1 MDSSKHDWGLFTE
14 RLPLWQENYIQ
25 KLNDEYSHILFK
37 KNLTSSER
45 FWELEKRINQDKKS
59 PGVMLELDK
68 NNMELDIMRLL
79 KDGAITIEDLSDFS
93 DELKDRVKAI
103 LK

>member
-1 MDSSKHDWGLFTE
+1 MDISKKDWKLFTE
-14 RLPLWQENYIQ
+14 RLPLWQEKYIQ

-37 KNLTSSER
+37 KSFTSSER

-79 KDGAITIEDLSDFS
+79 KDGAITIEDISDFS

>member
-1 MDSSKHDWGLFTE
+1 MKAT
-14 RLPLWQENYIQ
+14 LW
-25 KLNDEYSHILFK
+25 K
-37 KNLTSSER
+37 
-45 FWELEKRINQDKKS
+45 INQDKKS